1 MLGGLLHQRVAVD
14 GIDGVDEFFGRE
26 RGTTLLTLVAVGS
39 FGMATWAF
47 TLDVAV
53 GQELLCFLVIELF
66 RGDFH
71 KLALVVEFPEEVGG
85 KLVVRLAGGAAVDVE
100 TDAEVGK
107 RLLDDAMIAV
117 HHVLHGASL
126 FLRTDGHGHTVFIAS
141 THKQHLATLQ
151 AQVSCIDVG
160 RHIHAS
166 QVADVHRPIGIRQSR
181 RHRCS
186 LVVLLFHVDD

>member
-1 MLGGLLHQRVAVD
+1 MLGGFLHQRVAVD

-26 RGTTLLTLVAVGS
+26 GGTTLLTLVAVGS

-47 TLDVAV
+47 ALDVAV
-53 GQELLCFLVIELF
+53 GEELMRLLVVELF

-71 KLALVVEFPEEVGG
+71 KLALVVELLEEVGG
-85 KLVVRLAGGAAVDVE
+85 KLMMRLARGAAVDVE
-100 TDAEVGK
+100 ADAEVGK

-126 FLRTDGHGHTVFIAS
+126 LLGADGHGHAVLIAS

-151 AQVSCIDVG
+151 TQVSCIDVG